1 MTTIALNIK
10 DREMAADGRCTSSTL
25 IVSDNTNKFDKVAGC
40 TFAICGNVSDI
51 EALIDAYF
59 YGPKHEDTLQAEGLV
74 LDMGEAYLVHVLGGE
89 CTKTPI
95 TENYAI
101 GSGCDFA
108 LAAMDLLGCTAK
120 EAVKYAMKRD
130 CATGGRIRVV
140 KF

>member
-10 DREMAADGRCTSSTL
+10 DREIAADGRCTASTL
-25 IVSDNTNKFDKVAGC
+25 IVSDNHNKFDKVAGC
-40 TFAICGNVSDI
+40 TFAVAGNVSDI
-51 EALIDAYF
+51 EALIDAYI
-59 YGPKHEDTLQAEGLV
+59 YGSEDKETLQAEGLV
-74 LDMGEAYLVHVLGGE
+74 LDGGEAYLVHVVEGK
-89 CTKTPI
+89 CIKTPI
-95 TENYAI
+95 TGNYAI